1 MSEERNKV
9 IDLSLKMTDAITAE
23 HSFSDVFNALSL
35 ATVACILDYLITTGE
50 EVSIENAKIE
60 AERVAL
66 FTEANIQSI
75 LSQSDLIAK
84 VQAFKE
90 A

>member
-9 IDLSLKMTDAITAE
+9 IELSLNMTKAITAE

-35 ATVACILDYLITTGE
+35 ATVACILDFLIATGSE
-50 EVSIENAKIE
+50 ISVENANIE

-75 LSQSDLIAK
+75 LSQSDLIANI
-84 VQAFKE
+84 QAFKE

>member
-9 IDLSLKMTDAITAE
+9 IELSLNMTEAITAE

-35 ATVACILDYLITTGE
+35 ATVACILDFLIATGS
-50 EVSIENAKIE
+50 EVSVENAKIE

-84 VQAFKE
+84 IQAFKE